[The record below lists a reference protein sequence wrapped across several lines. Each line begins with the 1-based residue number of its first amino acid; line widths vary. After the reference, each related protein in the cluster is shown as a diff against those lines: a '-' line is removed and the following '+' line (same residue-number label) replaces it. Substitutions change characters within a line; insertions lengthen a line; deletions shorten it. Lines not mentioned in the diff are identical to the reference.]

1 MNKTFALAAL
11 NYFDMAADAQKQV
24 ISGIV
29 SAQKDLSSQVI
40 EASGKAVASVTP
52 YLAANKFAKDA
63 LEQINV
69 AFVGA
74 INNKDALKVQ
84 DDILAAYD
92 KQVIVNRTFL
102 KNAVDLIPAK
112 A

>member
-1 MNKTFALAAL
+1 MNKTFALATL
-11 NYFDMAADAQKQV
+11 NYFDLAADAQKQV

-29 SAQKDLSSQVI
+29 SAQKDFSAKII
-40 EASGKAVASVTP
+40 EASGKAVASVAP
-52 YLAANKFAKDA
+52 YLTANTFAKDA
-63 LEQINV
+63 LEQINA

-74 INNKDALKVQ
+74 VNNKDALKVQ
-84 DDILAAYD
+84 ADILVAYD

>member
-1 MNKTFALAAL
+1 MNKTFSLAAL

-29 SAQKDLSSQVI
+29 SAQKDFSAKII
-40 EASGKAVASVTP
+40 EASGTAVASATP
-52 YLAANKFAKDA
+52 YLAGNTFAKNA

-102 KNAVDLIPAK
+102 KNAVDLIPAT